1 VSAAAEEFIGR
12 VLTHVATLSR
22 EKFNSTTW
30 RFENR
35 PTVEGVGLKP
45 HAVTVEDV
53 ARCILD
59 VERYPDEVRF
69 VESTQIIDR
78 RSETDVT
85 YIQRMNLPV
94 LGRVQVQI
102 NLADYGVWEDYQVI
116 AWDQDDEGTFALDR
130 SRGFRTEYN
139 LGAWLLTPDSVSY
152 ALSSAPL
159 KSDVGTLKYL
169 ALTKGADVTAG
180 EVIRQNI
187 EAMIGWAERS

>member
-1 VSAAAEEFIGR
+1 MSAAAEEFIGR
-12 VLTHVATLSR
+12 VLTHVASLNR
-22 EKFNSTTW
+22 DRFNSTTW

-45 HAVTVEDV
+45 HIIVPENVS
-53 ARCILD
+53 RCILD
-59 VERYPDEVRF
+59 VEHYPENIKF
-69 VESTQIIDR
+69 VESTEMIDR
-78 RSETDVT
+78 RSETDFT

-102 NLADYGVWEDYQVI
+102 HLADYGIWEDYHVV
-116 AWDQDDEGTFALDR
+116 AWDQDDEGTAALDR
-130 SRGFRTEYN
+130 SRGFRTAYN
-139 LGAWLLTPDSVSY
+139 LGAWLLTPESVSY
-152 ALSSAPL
+152 ALSSAPV

-187 EAMIGWAERS
+187 EAMIAWSERG